1 MSATGCLTSWTS
13 VSGSNLLTVPSP
25 GLLPERP
32 LSLSPL
38 QMFAVQT
45 PASTAPPAW
54 QNPPSNSRAPV
65 WSLTRARGV
74 RKVVVVTWAAREML
88 LFFLLDFICNSLSL
102 QSVLKK
108 MSFLSHISARNICM
122 NVNCGRGDCVVNL
135 NKPPFYECKCR
146 PPYQGPNCNQCKET
160 GYMGPCGF
168 LTAAFKP
175 LYV

>member
-1 MSATGCLTSWTS
+1 MDLD
-13 VSGSNLLTVPSP
+13 LLTVPSP

-32 LSLSPL
+32 LSPSPL

-45 PASTAPPAW
+45 PASTAPPAS
-54 QNPPSNSRAPV
+54 QHPPPHSRAPV
-65 WSLTRARGV
+65 WSLTLAKGV

-88 LFFLLDFICNSLSL
+88 WFFFSLRFYL
-102 QSVLKK
+102 QFSVTAKCAKKKK
-108 MSFLSHISARNICM
+108 MSFLSHVSARNICM
-122 NVNCGRGDCVVNL
+122 NVNCGRGDCVVNM

-160 GYMGPCGF
+160 GYMGPSGF
-168 LTAAFKP
+168 LTAAFEP